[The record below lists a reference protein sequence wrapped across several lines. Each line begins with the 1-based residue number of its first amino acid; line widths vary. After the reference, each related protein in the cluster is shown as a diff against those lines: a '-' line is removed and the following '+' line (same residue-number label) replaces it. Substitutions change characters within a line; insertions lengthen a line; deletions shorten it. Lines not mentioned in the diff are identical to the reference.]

1 MENELHSQQPYSSL
15 QRTAWLYNIEQGDP
29 QTDTPVLHHVT
40 HNTQR
45 PLITRYESTDYV
57 S

>member
-29 QTDTPVLHHVT
+29 QTDTPVLHLPM
-40 HNTQR
+40 TQQEF
-45 PLITRYESTDYV
+45 IKS
-57 S
+57 